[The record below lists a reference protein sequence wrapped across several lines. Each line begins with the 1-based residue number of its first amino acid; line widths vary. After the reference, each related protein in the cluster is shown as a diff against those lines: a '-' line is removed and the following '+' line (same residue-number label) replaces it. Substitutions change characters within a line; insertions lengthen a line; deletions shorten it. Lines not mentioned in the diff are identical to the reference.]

1 MFAKNDRLLPSGDDI
16 ARVSV
21 GTGPIAIGSLPNA
34 DGSILLTRTA
44 LETVGQFS
52 MSFDLD
58 QKMRQYF
65 LDEGLS
71 LDGYRTSGNYIFDKQ
86 QVIPEPIVI
95 DSNGSINSNSILQT
109 LWRDRISE
117 AHHEPISINYLAG
130 RWVLFLASSGIYGLD
145 AAIPEEIIGLE
156 LSKADA
162 SLQTIHS
169 IAKIDGHFM
178 TGYKSIE
185 LNKSK
190 IAFVSIDD
198 SKTIHVVTYDM
209 TDHVTKQR
217 KYSTSS
223 HQLLTRLLQHDRV
236 AASGRQN
243 SWVAEVTP
251 KTYII
256 ETMGSETL

>member
-1 MFAKNDRLLPSGDDI
+1 
-16 ARVSV
+16 
-21 GTGPIAIGSLPNA
+21 
-34 DGSILLTRTA
+34 
-44 LETVGQFS
+44 

-71 LDGYRTSGNYIFDKQ
+71 RTSGNYIFDKQ

-185 LNKSK
+185 LN
-190 IAFVSIDD
+190 
-198 SKTIHVVTYDM
+198 
-209 TDHVTKQR
+209 
-217 KYSTSS
+217 
-223 HQLLTRLLQHDRV
+223 
-236 AASGRQN
+236 N
-243 SWVAEVTP
+243 
-251 KTYII
+251 
-256 ETMGSETL
+256 